1 MTSRFKMG
9 LFLLAGITVL
19 ASCSK
24 EDSSESPNGEL
35 SQTEVKTV
43 LEADDL
49 SGIADDIVAEA
60 YMDNS
65 NSGKSAKGTAE
76 CYSAVYDDMGFTMT
90 FENCNIRNHQNVN
103 GVLNVVYTG
112 QGENASFRVTY
123 DNFSVGEIEFNG
135 TRSFTMEMGPN
146 QNSVAYNVTSDLTI
160 TKANGNVLE
169 VNGSK
174 GVLLTFGQ
182 TLEEITFSITGKWSV
197 NEGETIY
204 SLEVMSPLVG
214 NLACEFLTEGVLEIN
229 KNGLIV
235 SIDWGEGECD
245 DVASLIYPNDVREDF
260 TLRD

>member
-1 MTSRFKMG
+1 MTSRFKKG

-24 EDSSESPNGEL
+24 DDSSESPNGEL

-76 CYSAVYDDMGFTMT
+76 CYAAVYDDMGFTMT

-197 NEGETIY
+197 NEGENNY
-204 SLEVMSPLVG
+204 SLEVKSPLVG

-245 DVASLIYPNDVREDF
+245 DDASLIYPNGVKEAF

>member
-1 MTSRFKMG
+1 MTSRFKKG
-9 LFLLAGITVL
+9 LFLLTGIAVL

-65 NSGKSAKGTAE
+65 SSGKSAKGTTD
-76 CYSAVYDDMGFTMT
+76 CYVAVYNENGFTMT

-103 GVLNVVYTG
+103 GTLNVVYTG
-112 QGENASFRVTY
+112 QGENASFLVTY
-123 DNFSVGEIEFNG
+123 DNFSVGNIEFNG

-146 QNSVAYNVTSDLTI
+146 QNSVAYNVTSNLTI
-160 TKANGNVLE
+160 TKANGDILE
-169 VNGSK
+169 VEGSK

-197 NEGETIY
+197 NEGENKY

-214 NLACEFLTEGVLEIN
+214 NLACEFLTEGVLQVN
-229 KNGLIV
+229 KNGLVV

-245 DVASLIYPNDVREDF
+245 DRATLIYPNDVREDF